1 MRPLLFFL
9 LLFSSAGLI
18 ASMMLL
24 ASQYD
29 AGMVPRWLVSL
40 LPGNADAALVSG
52 RNFYIFGV
60 PAVAIAGAAFLWIA
74 LLSAA
79 MTVSGY
85 VSSMLSLVLSSLSWI
100 LFGACVPYAV
110 IRIAGF
116 DILPVHFVLYG
127 SSFLAAAAS
136 AVLLR
141 SEKRRDAKF
150 FEEATKSL
158 LSFREPR
165 ARFGVAM
172 IFLVAVMS
180 AAFVIIMNSTFV
192 FYAENTRLS
201 ARNNSLVAGDF
212 FRQKRE
218 YSSLPET
225 TAVLG
230 GDKARVKI
238 AVFTD
243 PFCPACISFYRVEK
257 ALAKE
262 FGSDVLFCHYMYP
275 LSRGGCD
282 KPASDGG
289 EDPSCGVSKMFYAAA
304 ATGRLGIF
312 IEKQTEKSGVIR
324 DLYAKKRPR
333 VEMYR
338 EYSGGDAGFKEFDE
352 VVSSAST
359 GRRLK
364 LDISFADRL
373 GIVKTPTIFI
383 NGRRLGTPAR
393 RDLME
398 LIIREE
404 LRNRGGR

>member
-9 LLFSSAGLI
+9 LLFSSAGFT
-18 ASMMLL
+18 ASMMIL

-29 AGMVPRWLVSL
+29 AGMVPRWLTDL
-40 LPGNADAALVSG
+40 LPGGAGNALVSG

-60 PAVAIAGAAFLWIA
+60 PAVAIAGAAFLWSA

-85 VSSMLSLVLSSLSWI
+85 VSSMLSLVLASLSWI

-172 IFLVAVMS
+172 ILLVAVMS
-180 AAFVIIMNSTFV
+180 AVFVIIMNSAFV
-192 FYAENTRLS
+192 FYAENARLS

-212 FRQKRE
+212 LKQKRE
-218 YSSLPET
+218 YPSLPET
-225 TAVLG
+225 PAVLG

-243 PFCPACISFYRVEK
+243 PFCSACISFYRVEK
-257 ALAKE
+257 SLAKE
-262 FGSDVLFCHYMYP
+262 FGSDVAFYHYMYP
-275 LSRGGCD
+275 LSRGCD
-282 KPASDGG
+282 TQNSGVK

-304 ATGRLGIF
+304 AAGKLGLF
-312 IEKQTEKSGVIR
+312 IEKQAEKSGVIR
-324 DLYAKKRPR
+324 ELYEKKRPR
-333 VEMYR
+333 SEMYR
-338 EYSGGDAGFKEFDE
+338 EYTGGDAGFREFDA